1 MTSDE
6 LLLFIALPLLV
17 ALIAIVI
24 VAKLGSRKALPLEM
38 DDSDDMEEILTL
50 LSETGEEPTV
60 EPSTSVHGDIL
71 VRFVNSGKTYPW
83 DPQIPSLLLFAEG
96 HGINVD
102 SYCKEGHCATCQTQ
116 LISGEVEYTQA
127 PRVKVDP
134 GHCLLCISMPK
145 TDLVLAL

>member
-17 ALIAIVI
+17 ALIAIVT
-24 VAKLGSRKALPLEM
+24 VAKLGSRKELPLET
-38 DDSDDMEEILTL
+38 DDSDDVEDIISL
-50 LSETGEEPTV
+50 LSEEGDEAIEV
-60 EPSTSVHGDIL
+60 PSTAVTGDL
-71 VRFVNSGKTYPW
+71 SVRFDSSGKVYPW
-83 DPQIPSLLLFAEG
+83 NPQTPSLLLFAEG
-96 HGINVD
+96 HGIDVD
-102 SYCKEGHCATCQTQ
+102 SYCREGHCATCQTQ